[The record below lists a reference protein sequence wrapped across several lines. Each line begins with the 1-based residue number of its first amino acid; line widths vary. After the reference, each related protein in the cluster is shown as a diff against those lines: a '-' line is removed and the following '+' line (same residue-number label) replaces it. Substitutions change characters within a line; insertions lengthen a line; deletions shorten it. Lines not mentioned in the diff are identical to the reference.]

1 MGGGAIGAVG
11 NVDGGVC
18 GAGALLGTSW
28 GTGMAWVRTAGPGGR
43 GAGTGLGTSG
53 MGMEQGQDNG
63 NGFLWGQG
71 CADILGMLGTACP
84 WGWGHAGD
92 SGEGVSVGLGTSWG
106 QREWR

>member
-1 MGGGAIGAVG
+1 MG
-11 NVDGGVC
+11 DGDGLGQDS
-18 GAGALLGTSW
+18 GAGWPW
-28 GTGMAWVRTAGPGGR
+28 GRDRPGDIGD
-43 GAGTGLGTSG
+43 GD
-53 MGMEQGQDNG
+53 EQGQDNG